1 MVHTKQKPMYLHGLE
16 GSPKG
21 TKGAWMVQHY
31 GAHAPEM
38 PAKMANPDAFEESYQ
53 IAAEAVRSLQPN
65 LIVASSFGGAV
76 LLKLVHE
83 KVWTGPCVFL
93 AQAGIKYGL
102 DARLPAGTH
111 AILIHAEED
120 KLVPFADSMKIAEA
134 SGSQVELWPT
144 GGNHKL
150 HHITTDGTLK
160 RAVEQLLPK
169 D

>member
-1 MVHTKQKPMYLHGLE
+1 MRWRLLIYPALLLIASAIDTNETFRWHRAMGSQMVLQRGNATAVGFHPQP
-16 GSPKG
+16 
-21 TKGAWMVQHY
+21 GAQVTLKL
-31 GAHAPEM
+31 ADE
-38 PAKMANPDAFEESYQ
+38 
-53 IAAEAVRSLQPN
+53 
-65 LIVASSFGGAV
+65 ASSFGGAV

-102 DARLPAGTH
+102 DARLPAGIH

-144 GGNHKL
+144 GGDHKL